1 MTEEKRRAFL
11 WHLKGKWDK
20 VMERVPAVTPIIK
33 GAARSIAE
41 AHRKHLG
48 KSDKVQKPF
57 KDFGRE

>member
-1 MTEEKRRAFL
+1 MTEEARRAFL
-11 WHLKGKWDK
+11 WHLKGKWDR
-20 VMERVPAVTPIIK
+20 VMERVPGGPVIK
-33 GAARSIAE
+33 AAAKSIAA